1 MELEWI
7 STPHLFE
14 QSLKISLDGDE
25 FFELF
30 VEFHFHLVKLFHLG
44 KYHQQPIP
52 PMFLILAYNEGKI
65 QYISLLHY
73 P

>member
-7 STPHLFE
+7 SMLHLFE

-30 VEFHFHLVKLFHLG
+30 VEFHFHLVKLFPLG
-44 KYHQQPIP
+44 KYHLPQVLHL
-52 PMFLILAYNEGKI
+52 FLILAYNEGKI